1 MRRKIFFTI
10 LLAGTLLFMSACGQP
25 EAAADATTG
34 SAATEPTAIPPVQ
47 APAAVIAE
55 GKVVPASSVSLNF
68 EQPGTVAELLVAE
81 GTMVETGQPLARL
94 DSRELALR
102 IEQAQVSLEQAQA
115 DYDRLLEGATP
126 EQVAAAQAE
135 IARAQGNVRSTQNS
149 VTGADLTAAQAELE
163 SARARL
169 AQLQAGPK
177 DADLAS
183 AQAALDQAQANLT
196 SQRDNLSRA
205 KVDAEL
211 RLTTAANA
219 LRNAQDNYS
228 RIYWEN
234 IELDRASSDDLPQA
248 RLDAEASA
256 LRNVHDAE
264 TAMAQAQLAL
274 EQAQRAEQS
283 GIAAAEAQVRDAQAR
298 YDRLLSPTDADAIAA
313 ARAQVAAAQARIAS
327 LTSGQREGNVAAAQA
342 GVAAA
347 QARLAEIQAAPSD
360 AQLASAAAR
369 VRGAEV
375 GLRQA
380 ELNLERATLLA
391 PMSGV
396 VAQLNLKVGEV
407 PNQSQAALIIAD
419 LSSWQIETEDLSELS
434 IVQVR
439 EGDAVTIGF
448 DALPDFTLPG
458 TVSQI
463 KPLGQNRQGDIVYT
477 VIIKPSSW
485 DERLRWNMTA
495 TVRIG
500 E

>member
-1 MRRKIFFTI
+1 MLRKVLFTMLFVGAFF
-10 LLAGTLLFMSACGQP
+10 FMSACGQ
-25 EAAADATTG
+25 ADGATGTTG
-34 SAATEPTAIPPVQ
+34 QAAEPTVIPPVQ
-47 APAAVIAE
+47 AAAAVIAE
-55 GKVVPASSVSLNF
+55 GKVMPASSVNLNF
-68 EQPGTVAELLVAE
+68 EMTGTVAELLVAE
-81 GTMVETGQPLARL
+81 GDAVVAGQPLARL
-94 DSRELALR
+94 DTRDLELRVA
-102 IEQAQVSLEQAQA
+102 QAQVGIEQAQA

-135 IARAQGNVRSTQNS
+135 IARAQGSYRSTQNS
-149 VTGADLTAAQAELE
+149 VTGADVTAAQAELE

-177 DADLAS
+177 EPDLAS
-183 AQAALDQAQANLT
+183 AQAAIDQAQANLT

-211 RLTTAANA
+211 RVTTAGNA

-234 IELDRASSDDLPQA
+234 IELDRASDDDLPQA
-248 RLDAEASA
+248 RLDAEAAA
-256 LRNVHDAE
+256 LRNVHDGE
-264 TAMAQAQLAL
+264 TALAQAQLAW

-298 YDRLLSPTDADAIAA
+298 YDRLMSPTDADAIAA

-327 LTSGQREGNVAAAQA
+327 LTGGQREGNVAAAQA
-342 GVAAA
+342 GIAAA
-347 QARLAEIQAAPSD
+347 QARLAEIQADPSE
-360 AQLASAAAR
+360 AQLAAAAAR
-369 VRGAEV
+369 VRSAEV

-380 ELNLERATLLA
+380 ELTLEQATLVA
-391 PMSGV
+391 PMGGAI
-396 VAQLNLKVGEV
+396 AQLNLKVGEV
-407 PNQSQAALIIAD
+407 PNQSQAAIVIAD
-419 LSSWQIETEDLSELS
+419 LSNWQIETEDLSELS

-439 EGDAVTIGF
+439 EGDAVIIGF
-448 DALPDFTLPG
+448 DALPDFTLQG
-458 TVSQI
+458 TVSAI

-477 VIIKPSSW
+477 VVVEPTSW

-500 E
+500 AE